1 MDKTDIRQ
9 SLHAKDFSFAVN
21 QSLYSTYGT
30 KYLWGVE
37 GYFLLLEENPLLT
50 PIAEELLEHDPKT
63 GGLADPPTSMII
75 VVSTKDTVTSKS
87 SIQFADK
94 LRQNLDVLLSVT
106 QAESENSP
114 GEISVTLTGLPAL
127 YSGIMASTISNLE
140 TMDAIVVPIA
150 MVILAWILRS
160 FRLLSISLFSLT
172 VSFVL
177 TFAVVDWAALGG
189 LQILTA
195 APSLMGSI
203 LLAMSIDYALFFFTR
218 FQFELCSARLEMN
231 STEAY
236 PMLSQRRLKIAV
248 ANVLRSSGT
257 IIVASGSTLT
267 ICFLGLLFLPL
278 NLIQTIG
285 VSCAIAL
292 VITMGV
298 TLTLCPAMVFA
309 FPQFFTKSCLP
320 PR

>member
-1 MDKTDIRQ
+1 GDFINRFTGYVYRLQKYVIAFWIVILLGAGYFAPQLLSNTKLTFTPPTTSPAAEATRALEKYCPHQANTSNIVVFAKTMDKTDIRQ

-50 PIAEELLEHDPKT
+50 PIAEELLEHDPNT

-87 SIQFADK
+87 SIHFADK

-106 QAESENSP
+106 QAENENSP
-114 GEISVTLTGLPAL
+114 GEISVTLSGLPAL

-177 TFAVVDWAALGG
+177 T
-189 LQILTA
+189 
-195 APSLMGSI
+195 
-203 LLAMSIDYALFFFTR
+203 
-218 FQFELCSARLEMN
+218 
-231 STEAY
+231 
-236 PMLSQRRLKIAV
+236 
-248 ANVLRSSGT
+248 
-257 IIVASGSTLT
+257 
-267 ICFLGLLFLPL
+267 
-278 NLIQTIG
+278 
-285 VSCAIAL
+285 
-292 VITMGV
+292 
-298 TLTLCPAMVFA
+298 
-309 FPQFFTKSCLP
+309 
-320 PR
+320 